1 MPVPMPSSHIA
12 PTVHSPPIPNVEPRA
27 NAYSYAFIERLR
39 CADSVP
45 AARSSAPEHS
55 RTAEVL
61 EWDAADRDTLLK
73 AASRPRFVESSG
85 VKIRSFLADAEL
97 FLTLCNRPKSRWAYF
112 VLSWLGSEEAEKVRR
127 SHVAD
132 SVAEY
137 EKFRD
142 GLVTLFGRFEFEG
155 AFRAQLRSLKQSGA
169 ESVTA
174 YAARTTDLCSRAYV
188 EFSIEAQLSLAVD
201 HFIGGLADASTRE
214 YLLRERARRPLEW
227 LEAVRITQ
235 ASESARLSSAP
246 LGAAA
251 VAESHATS
259 SACAPREEQS
269 IAQPTQAPAFARN
282 SGSRR
287 GHPSKAQ
294 FRESAHP
301 PTHQQGARA
310 PNRIN
315 PREESEHANV
325 SCTEVAANQSNRAAK
340 SVQSGAAKS
349 SAPVCF
355 NCGKHGHFAANC
367 TIDANSVR
375 RCYECGGT
383 GHIARNCANRNAP
396 VQSQPPRQSLPQNRS
411 QSSYSNPKSSNAVAS
426 AGSGASQFFSHAEID
441 SIRVSDALVDTGSS
455 FSMMSASLYERLPSK
470 PRVYSFAKAAP
481 DIVGVGGAS
490 AAVKGYID
498 VPLRVA
504 DAEIAHPLLVVEN
517 LSFSLLI
524 GMDILDPHAAKI
536 SLGGTREVQ
545 FGARVCDVCL
555 EPRVPAKHEFITAPA
570 VACTIEPLSIA
581 ANSAVIVRV
590 ALPKSARNSS
600 SVVIEP
606 LNSSAVNVGCAAL
619 PCVCAPLDGCCRV
632 AVVNPSPRSIEI
644 PSGFPIASAKTVIQS
659 QKDSR
664 VAALN
669 PRLPRD
675 AKLRKIVSELKID
688 SLPDSTPHKSQLLA
702 LISKYLDIF
711 AESDSD
717 VGVTDLA
724 FHEID
729 TGDVR
734 PLRQPVRRLP
744 YGEMRAAVEH
754 EIDKLVNADIAR
766 ASTSPWASPVV
777 MVRKKDG
784 GWRMCVD
791 YRRLNSVTKFD
802 CFPLPRLDE
811 ALDAFAGATVFS
823 SLDLA
828 MAYHQVP
835 VKPTD
840 VEKTAFVTHVGLFEM
855 SKMPFGLCNAP
866 STYQRLMAGVLRGL
880 IGRICLA
887 YLDDVIVFSKKRTNH
902 IADLSAVLD
911 RIRAAGLK
919 LKPSK
924 CSLFR
929 EQVLYLGHVI
939 SAAGVSPDPEKLRVL
954 REWRAPSKVREMQ
967 SFLGFVNFYAEY
979 LADATQL
986 TAQLYDL
993 TSERKG
999 DDPIELSPENIAAFE
1014 EIKRRLCAAPQLA
1027 HPDLERPFTL
1037 YTDAS
1042 NIAVGAILLQRDSN
1056 GVERP
1061 VSFFSKKLS
1070 SAQRNYST
1078 FERECLAVICALEHF
1093 RVYLLARKFTLRTD
1107 HRALAWLFSK
1117 EPKASARI
1125 SGWLATLMEYPVVIE
1140 YVKGSENSIADALS
1154 RLDSSAIDAEIP
1166 SEIARGVPTFAC
1178 PAAEVDRLDARTD
1191 WLAEQRADET
1201 ISFVCDLLRRGERPS
1216 PADLELNPT
1225 LRLYSDVWS
1234 QFVLEEDLLKHCNER
1249 AVSTRIVVPPPLRE
1263 SVFRSLHEP
1272 AHHGYEATI
1281 RRIAQRFWWPRV
1293 RAEVSA
1299 FVRAC
1304 EVCDRER
1311 IPNPAPRAPL
1321 GHLPADQPFAALYI
1335 DIVGGQNSLSLG
1347 ASPKSILTMIDGLT
1361 GWAEAVPIADQTA
1374 VTVARAVYAEW
1385 IARYGVPEQLHSD
1398 RGVQFE
1404 SAVFAEL
1411 CDTFGVDKTRTTPY
1425 RPQANGK
1432 CERFNRTL
1440 VSMLRRAVLKRPYD
1454 WEPLLPTVLQAYRS
1468 SITESTG
1475 FTPFRLAFGREMRL
1489 PIDLGSPMPDPP
1501 REIRTFAAELAEDLE
1516 WAYRVAREVIG
1527 LGHRRAESRYNE
1539 RVVSKQ
1545 YKPGVLVRVLVHTH
1559 PHGVPSKLNAK
1570 YSGLCEVLEVRGPT
1584 LTLRELD
1591 TQRIFTASH
1600 DAVRAS
1606 TLPPRTPQTEAPNS
1620 NSQTR
1625 NSQLG
1630 GSLAESPHRAQL
1642 DEGRDAE
1649 PEMPDDLIDEYEYE
1663 MPANASLRE
1672 LEPQI
1677 SNAAPRIAKLLD
1689 LDLSTPAVFRADQ
1702 SHSTP
1707 STRPRRNARTP
1718 ARYES
1723 SQSFADTVH
1732 DPDVADSLAR
1742 SSTPLPNAPQLA
1754 VPRRDSHAHLESIRK
1769 RPRTAIRITSA
1780 ASHDHAQ
1787 PAALENVTGHRVSWA
1802 TRVNCCAMTSR
1813 KATPPVSTR
1822 VHRPQ
1827 NEENALTRS
1836 KQSARDTAASA
1847 LDDDAWADDRR
1858 EPCVFTFES
1867 RAVAAFARE
1876 VAERESHGAVTRNCA
1891 TQRVRTSHLESLG
1904 GAHTEYSATA
1914 RAAHDSYGSAVHI
1927 TDDSRRNPNYS
1938 SRFDIA
1944 KSALRTRRLSRL
1956 NPRAIFACAAASE

>member
-1 MPVPMPSSHIA
+1 
-12 PTVHSPPIPNVEPRA
+12 
-27 NAYSYAFIERLR
+27 
-39 CADSVP
+39 
-45 AARSSAPEHS
+45 
-55 RTAEVL
+55 
-61 EWDAADRDTLLK
+61 
-73 AASRPRFVESSG
+73 
-85 VKIRSFLADAEL
+85 
-97 FLTLCNRPKSRWAYF
+97 
-112 VLSWLGSEEAEKVRR
+112 
-127 SHVAD
+127 
-132 SVAEY
+132 
-137 EKFRD
+137 
-142 GLVTLFGRFEFEG
+142 
-155 AFRAQLRSLKQSGA
+155 
-169 ESVTA
+169 
-174 YAARTTDLCSRAYV
+174 
-188 EFSIEAQLSLAVD
+188 
-201 HFIGGLADASTRE
+201 
-214 YLLRERARRPLEW
+214 
-227 LEAVRITQ
+227 
-235 ASESARLSSAP
+235 
-246 LGAAA
+246 
-251 VAESHATS
+251 
-259 SACAPREEQS
+259 
-269 IAQPTQAPAFARN
+269 
-282 SGSRR
+282 
-287 GHPSKAQ
+287 
-294 FRESAHP
+294 
-301 PTHQQGARA
+301 
-310 PNRIN
+310 
-315 PREESEHANV
+315 
-325 SCTEVAANQSNRAAK
+325 
-340 SVQSGAAKS
+340 
-349 SAPVCF
+349 
-355 NCGKHGHFAANC
+355 
-367 TIDANSVR
+367 
-375 RCYECGGT
+375 
-383 GHIARNCANRNAP
+383 
-396 VQSQPPRQSLPQNRS
+396 
-411 QSSYSNPKSSNAVAS
+411 
-426 AGSGASQFFSHAEID
+426 
-441 SIRVSDALVDTGSS
+441 
-455 FSMMSASLYERLPSK
+455 MMSAALYAKLPSK
-470 PRVYSFAKAAP
+470 PRVYSFENAAP
-481 DIVGVGGAS
+481 DIVGVGGAC

-498 VPLRVA
+498 VPLQI
-504 DAEIAHPLLVVEN
+504 AEVEVAHPLLVVEN

-524 GMDILDPHAAKI
+524 GMDILDPHAANI
-536 SLGGTREVQ
+536 LLGGAHEVQ
-545 FGARVCDVCL
+545 FKARVCDVCL
-555 EPRVPAKHEFITAPA
+555 EPRILSKHEFITRPA
-570 VACTIEPLSIA
+570 VACTAEPISIA
-581 ANSAVIVRV
+581 ANSAAIVRV
-590 ALPKSARNSS
+590 ALPMSARDAS

-619 PCVCAPLDGCCRV
+619 PAVCAPIDGFCRV
-632 AVVNPSPRSIEI
+632 AVVNPSPRPVEI
-644 PSGFPIASAKTVIQS
+644 LSGFPIASAKPVIQS
-659 QKDSR
+659 MKDSR
-664 VAALN
+664 VAALA

-675 AKLRKIVSELKID
+675 AKLRKIVGELKID
-688 SLPDSTPHKSQLLA
+688 SLPDSAPHKSQLLA
-702 LISKYLDIF
+702 LTSRYLDVF
-711 AESDSD
+711 AESESD

-729 TGDVR
+729 TGEVR
-734 PLRQPVRRLP
+734 PLRQPVRRIP

-754 EIDKLVNADIAR
+754 EVDKLVNADIAR
-766 ASTSPWASPVV
+766 SSTSPWASPVV

-802 CFPLPRLDE
+802 SFPLPRLDE

-840 VEKTAFVTHVGLFEM
+840 VEKTAFVTHIGLFEM

-887 YLDDVIVFSKKRTNH
+887 YLDDVIVFSKKRANH

-939 SAAGVSPDPEKLRVL
+939 STAGVSPDPEKLRVL
-954 REWRAPSKVREMQ
+954 REWPAPSKVREMQ
-967 SFLGFVNFYAEY
+967 SFLGFINFYAEY
-979 LADATQL
+979 LANATQL

-993 TSERKG
+993 TTGHKG
-999 DDPIELSPENIAAFE
+999 DDPIKLSPQNIDAFE

-1056 GVERP
+1056 GIERP

-1093 RVYLLARKFTLRTD
+1093 RVYLLGRKFTLRTD

-1125 SGWLATLMEYPVVIE
+1125 SGWLATLMEYPIVIE
-1140 YVKGSENSIADALS
+1140 YVKGTENTIADALS
-1154 RLDSSAIDAEIP
+1154 RLDSSAIDCEVP
-1166 SEIARGVPTFAC
+1166 SDLAKGVPSFAC

-1201 ISFVCDLLRRGERPS
+1201 ISFVVDLMRRGERPS
-1216 PADLELNPT
+1216 PADIELNPS
-1225 LRLYSDVWS
+1225 LRPYTDVWS
-1234 QFVLEEDLLKHCNER
+1234 QFVLEDGLLKHCNER

-1263 SVFRSLHEP
+1263 SVFRALHEP
-1272 AHHGYEATI
+1272 AHHGYEATL
-1281 RRIAQRFWWPRV
+1281 RRISQRFWWPRV

-1299 FVRAC
+1299 FIRAC

-1374 VTVARAVYAEW
+1374 VTVARAVYSEW

-1411 CDTFGVDKTRTTPY
+1411 CDTFGIDKTRTTPY

-1516 WAYRVAREVIG
+1516 WSYRVAREVIG
-1527 LGHRRAESRYNE
+1527 LGHRRSETRYNE
-1539 RVVSKQ
+1539 RVVAKQ

-1570 YSGLCEVLEVRGPT
+1570 YSGLCEVIEVRGPT

-1591 TQRIFTASH
+1591 TQRVFTASH

-1606 TLPPRTPQTEAPNS
+1606 TLPPRAPQIAPPRADS
-1620 NSQTR
+1620 QAHNSQGT
-1625 NSQLG
+1625 
-1630 GSLAESPHRAQL
+1630 
-1642 DEGRDAE
+1642 
-1649 PEMPDDLIDEYEYE
+1649 
-1663 MPANASLRE
+1663 
-1672 LEPQI
+1672 
-1677 SNAAPRIAKLLD
+1677 
-1689 LDLSTPAVFRADQ
+1689 
-1702 SHSTP
+1702 
-1707 STRPRRNARTP
+1707 
-1718 ARYES
+1718 
-1723 SQSFADTVH
+1723 
-1732 DPDVADSLAR
+1732 DSLA
-1742 SSTPLPNAPQLA
+1742 SSQQRHSQSAESFDENRFPANSKLPTI
-1754 VPRRDSHAHLESIRK
+1754 SSM
-1769 RPRTAIRITSA
+1769 RPR
-1780 ASHDHAQ
+1780 
-1787 PAALENVTGHRVSWA
+1787 VT
-1802 TRVNCCAMTSR
+1802 
-1813 KATPPVSTR
+1813 
-1822 VHRPQ
+1822 RPQ
-1827 NEENALTRS
+1827 YPMFRTRTPS
-1836 KQSARDTAASA
+1836 PEVSHRCSTSMCRRPPHSASSNRM
-1847 LDDDAWADDRR
+1847 RC
-1858 EPCVFTFES
+1858 PMV
-1867 RAVAAFARE
+1867 
-1876 VAERESHGAVTRNCA
+1876 
-1891 TQRVRTSHLESLG
+1891 
-1904 GAHTEYSATA
+1904 A
-1914 RAAHDSYGSAVHI
+1914 RAAILVH
-1927 TDDSRRNPNYS
+1927 
-1938 SRFDIA
+1938 
-1944 KSALRTRRLSRL
+1944 
-1956 NPRAIFACAAASE
+1956 PRASIQFAVIR

>member
-1 MPVPMPSSHIA
+1 MKVLRNR
-12 PTVHSPPIPNVEPRA
+12 VRNPI
-27 NAYSYAFIERLR
+27 
-39 CADSVP
+39 
-45 AARSSAPEHS
+45 
-55 RTAEVL
+55 T
-61 EWDAADRDTLLK
+61 
-73 AASRPRFVESSG
+73 RPHTHE
-85 VKIRSFLADAEL
+85 I
-97 FLTLCNRPKSRWAYF
+97 
-112 VLSWLGSEEAEKVRR
+112 
-127 SHVAD
+127 
-132 SVAEY
+132 
-137 EKFRD
+137 
-142 GLVTLFGRFEFEG
+142 
-155 AFRAQLRSLKQSGA
+155 
-169 ESVTA
+169 
-174 YAARTTDLCSRAYV
+174 
-188 EFSIEAQLSLAVD
+188 LAVGA
-201 HFIGGLADASTRE
+201 ITR
-214 YLLRERARRPLEW
+214 RRPNIRE
-227 LEAVRITQ
+227 Q
-235 ASESARLSSAP
+235 
-246 LGAAA
+246 
-251 VAESHATS
+251 
-259 SACAPREEQS
+259 PRT
-269 IAQPTQAPAFARN
+269 PTQ
-282 SGSRR
+282 
-287 GHPSKAQ
+287 
-294 FRESAHP
+294 
-301 PTHQQGARA
+301 QQV
-310 PNRIN
+310 P
-315 PREESEHANV
+315 
-325 SCTEVAANQSNRAAK
+325 ANQSNRAAK
-340 SVQSGAAKS
+340 PVQSGVAKS
-349 SAPVCF
+349 NASACF
-355 NCGKHGHFAANC
+355 NCGKLGHLAANC
-367 TIDANSVR
+367 SADPNKVV
-375 RCYECGGT
+375 RCYACGGA
-383 GHIARNCANRNAP
+383 GHIARDCANRKAQT
-396 VQSQPPRQSLPQNRS
+396 QSQPQAQSKS
-411 QSSYSNPKSSNAVAS
+411 QANAQSEYSSSKSSNAIAS

-441 SIRVSDALVDTGSS
+441 TIRVPDALVDTGSS
-455 FSMMSASLYERLPSK
+455 FSMMSASLYAQLPSK
-470 PRVYSFAKAAP
+470 PRIYSFDKAAP

-504 DAEIAHPLLVVEN
+504 NVEVAHPLLVVEN

-524 GMDILDPHAAKI
+524 GMDILDPHAANI
-536 SLGGTREVQ
+536 LLGGAREVQ
-545 FGARVCDVCL
+545 FKARVCDVCL
-555 EPRVPAKHEFITAPA
+555 EPRVPAKHEFITTPA
-570 VACTIEPLSIA
+570 VACTVESMSIA

-590 ALPKSARNSS
+590 ALPKSARDAS

-619 PCVCAPLDGCCRV
+619 PAVCAPLDGCCRI
-632 AVVNPSPRSIEI
+632 AVVNPSPRPIEVL
-644 PSGFPIASAKTVIQS
+644 SGFPIASAKVVIPS
-659 QKDSR
+659 QRDSR
-664 VAALN
+664 VAALT

-688 SLPDSTPHKSQLLA
+688 SLPDSAPHKSQLLA
-702 LISKYLDIF
+702 LASRYLDVF

-729 TGDVR
+729 TGEVR
-734 PLRQPVRRLP
+734 PLRQPVRRIP

-754 EIDKLVNADIAR
+754 EVEKLVNADIAR

-802 CFPLPRLDE
+802 SFPLPRLDE

-835 VKPTD
+835 VKSSD
-840 VEKTAFVTHVGLFEM
+840 VEKTAFVTHVGLYEM

-887 YLDDVIVFSKKRTNH
+887 YLDDVIVFSKKRSNH

-939 SAAGVSPDPEKLRVL
+939 STAGVSPDPEKLRVL
-954 REWRAPSKVREMQ
+954 REWPAPSKVREMQ
-967 SFLGFVNFYAEY
+967 SFLGFINFYAEY

-993 TSERKG
+993 TTGHKG
-999 DDPIELSPENIAAFE
+999 DDPIKLSPQNVAAFE
-1014 EIKRRLCAAPQLA
+1014 EIKRKLCAAPQLA
-1027 HPDLERPFTL
+1027 HPDLDRPFTL

-1093 RVYLLARKFTLRTD
+1093 RVYLLGRKFTLRTD

-1125 SGWLATLMEYPVVIE
+1125 SGWLATLMEYPIVIE
-1140 YVKGSENSIADALS
+1140 YVKGTENTIADALS
-1154 RLDSSAIDAEIP
+1154 RLDSSAISCEVP
-1166 SEIARGVPTFAC
+1166 SELAKGVPSFAC
-1178 PAAEVDRLDARTD
+1178 PATEVDRLDARTD

-1201 ISFVCDLLRRGERPS
+1201 ISFVADLLRRGERPS
-1216 PADLELNPT
+1216 PADIELNPS
-1225 LRLYSDVWS
+1225 LRLYADVWS
-1234 QFVLEEDLLKHCNER
+1234 QFVLEDDLLKHCNER

-1272 AHHGYEATI
+1272 AHHGYEATL
-1281 RRIAQRFWWPRV
+1281 RRISQRFWWPRV
-1293 RAEVSA
+1293 RTEVSA
-1299 FVRAC
+1299 FIRAC

-1489 PIDLGSPMPDPP
+1489 PIDLGSPTPDPP

-1516 WAYRVAREVIG
+1516 WSYRVAREVIG

-1539 RVVSKQ
+1539 RVVAKQ

-1570 YSGLCEVLEVRGPT
+1570 YSGLCEVVEVRGPT

-1606 TLPPRTPQTEAPNS
+1606 TLPPRTPQDPAPPRDSQPRDQQPAEPFAEPLAESQPNSQPEAPDELIDEFELNPYAESEPPEVEAPNPIF
-1620 NSQTR
+1620 
-1625 NSQLG
+1625 
-1630 GSLAESPHRAQL
+1630 ESPRSI
-1642 DEGRDAE
+1642 
-1649 PEMPDDLIDEYEYE
+1649 P
-1663 MPANASLRE
+1663 S
-1672 LEPQI
+1672 
-1677 SNAAPRIAKLLD
+1677 LLD
-1689 LDLSTPAVFRADQ
+1689 LDVPIPAAFRNRPIAIVAPH
-1702 SHSTP
+1702 SH
-1707 STRPRRNARTP
+1707 
-1718 ARYES
+1718 
-1723 SQSFADTVH
+1723 
-1732 DPDVADSLAR
+1732 
-1742 SSTPLPNAPQLA
+1742 APQ
-1754 VPRRDSHAHLESIRK
+1754 
-1769 RPRTAIRITSA
+1769 
-1780 ASHDHAQ
+1780 
-1787 PAALENVTGHRVSWA
+1787 
-1802 TRVNCCAMTSR
+1802 
-1813 KATPPVSTR
+1813 
-1822 VHRPQ
+1822 
-1827 NEENALTRS
+1827 
-1836 KQSARDTAASA
+1836 
-1847 LDDDAWADDRR
+1847 
-1858 EPCVFTFES
+1858 
-1867 RAVAAFARE
+1867 
-1876 VAERESHGAVTRNCA
+1876 
-1891 TQRVRTSHLESLG
+1891 
-1904 GAHTEYSATA
+1904 YSYA
-1914 RAAHDSYGSAVHI
+1914 RA
-1927 TDDSRRNPNYS
+1927 
-1938 SRFDIA
+1938 
-1944 KSALRTRRLSRL
+1944 LR
-1956 NPRAIFACAAASE
+1956 

>member
-1 MPVPMPSSHIA
+1 MFERTSERQLVNKDRRTNRSTPRRPSNPVPRNRTRQFVLIA
-12 PTVHSPPIPNVEPRA
+12 VNPDISLRTA
-27 NAYSYAFIERLR
+27 RLIR
-39 CADSVP
+39 RKLFGATHVAVP
-45 AARSSAPEHS
+45 AIS
-55 RTAEVL
+55 
-61 EWDAADRDTLLK
+61 
-73 AASRPRFVESSG
+73 
-85 VKIRSFLADAEL
+85 
-97 FLTLCNRPKSRWAYF
+97 
-112 VLSWLGSEEAEKVRR
+112 
-127 SHVAD
+127 
-132 SVAEY
+132 
-137 EKFRD
+137 
-142 GLVTLFGRFEFEG
+142 LVTARI
-155 AFRAQLRSLKQSGA
+155 AKRS
-169 ESVTA
+169 
-174 YAARTTDLCSRAYV
+174 
-188 EFSIEAQLSLAVD
+188 
-201 HFIGGLADASTRE
+201 
-214 YLLRERARRPLEW
+214 
-227 LEAVRITQ
+227 
-235 ASESARLSSAP
+235 
-246 LGAAA
+246 
-251 VAESHATS
+251 
-259 SACAPREEQS
+259 
-269 IAQPTQAPAFARN
+269 RN
-282 SGSRR
+282 RN
-287 GHPSKAQ
+287 
-294 FRESAHP
+294 
-301 PTHQQGARA
+301 RA
-310 PNRIN
+310 PNRNRRPTRN
-315 PREESEHANV
+315 PSIRIRNRR
-325 SCTEVAANQSNRAAK
+325 TQSPLPD
-340 SVQSGAAKS
+340 SV
-349 SAPVCF
+349 P
-355 NCGKHGHFAANC
+355 
-367 TIDANSVR
+367 
-375 RCYECGGT
+375 
-383 GHIARNCANRNAP
+383 RN
-396 VQSQPPRQSLPQNRS
+396 
-411 QSSYSNPKSSNAVAS
+411 
-426 AGSGASQFFSHAEID
+426 FFRTRKID

-455 FSMMSASLYERLPSK
+455 FSMMSAAFYEKLPSR
-470 PRVYSFAKAAP
+470 PRIYSFENAAP

-504 DAEIAHPLLVVEN
+504 DVEIAHPLLVVEN

-524 GMDILDPHAAKI
+524 GMDILDPHAANF

-545 FGARVCDVCL
+545 FKARVCDVCL
-555 EPRVPAKHEFITAPA
+555 EPRISTKHEFITAPA
-570 VACTIEPLSIA
+570 VACTVEPMSIA

-590 ALPKSARNSS
+590 ALPRSARDA
-600 SVVIEP
+600 VTVIIEP
-606 LNSSAVNVGCAAL
+606 LNSSAVNDGCAAL
-619 PCVCAPLDGCCRV
+619 PAVCAPLDGFCRV

-644 PSGFPIASAKTVIQS
+644 LSGFPIASAKPVIQS
-659 QKDSR
+659 QNDSR
-664 VAALN
+664 IAALA

-675 AKLRKIVSELKID
+675 AKLRKIIGELKID
-688 SLPDSTPHKSQLLA
+688 SLPDSAAHKSQLLA
-702 LISKYLDIF
+702 LASKYLDIF

-717 VGVTDLA
+717 VGITDLA

-734 PLRQPVRRLP
+734 PLRQPVRRIP

-754 EIDKLVNADIAR
+754 EVDKLVNADIAR
-766 ASTSPWASPVV
+766 VSTSPWASPVV

-802 CFPLPRLDE
+802 SFPLPRLDE

-835 VKPTD
+835 VKPSD

-887 YLDDVIVFSKKRTNH
+887 YLDDVIVFSKKRANH

-924 CSLFR
+924 CALFR
-929 EQVLYLGHVI
+929 EQVLYLGHLI
-939 SAAGVSPDPEKLRVL
+939 SVDGVSPDPEKLRVL
-954 REWRAPSKVREMQ
+954 REWPAPSKVREMQ
-967 SFLGFVNFYAEY
+967 SFLGFINFYAEY

-986 TAQLYDL
+986 TAELYDL
-993 TSERKG
+993 TSGRKG
-999 DDPIELSPENIAAFE
+999 DDLIKLSKQNVASFE
-1014 EIKRRLCAAPQLA
+1014 EIKRKLCAAPQLA

-1042 NIAVGAILLQRDSN
+1042 NIAVGAILLQRDLN

-1093 RVYLLARKFTLRTD
+1093 RVYLLGRKFTLRTD

-1125 SGWLATLMEYPVVIE
+1125 SGWLATLMEYPIVIE
-1140 YVKGSENSIADALS
+1140 YVKGTENTIADALS
-1154 RLDSSAIDAEIP
+1154 RLDSCAISCEVP
-1166 SEIARGVPTFAC
+1166 SDLAKGVPSFAC
-1178 PAAEVDRLDARTD
+1178 PATEVDRLDARTD

-1201 ISFVCDLLRRGERPS
+1201 ISFVTDLLRRGERPS

-1225 LRLYSDVWS
+1225 IKLYADVWA
-1234 QFVLEEDLLKHCNER
+1234 QLALEEDLLKHCNER

-1263 SVFRSLHEP
+1263 SVYRSLHEP
-1272 AHHGYEATI
+1272 AHHGYEATL
-1281 RRIAQRFWWPRV
+1281 RRISQRFWWPRV

-1299 FVRAC
+1299 FIRAC

-1311 IPNPAPRAPL
+1311 VPNPAPHAPL
-1321 GHLPADQPFAALYI
+1321 GHLPADQPFAAMYI

-1374 VTVARAVYAEW
+1374 VTVARAVYSEW

-1489 PIDLGSPMPDPP
+1489 PIDLGSPTPDPP
-1501 REIRTFAAELAEDLE
+1501 RDIRTFATELAEDLE
-1516 WAYRVAREVIG
+1516 WSYRVAREVIG

-1539 RVVSKQ
+1539 RVVAKQ

-1570 YSGLCEVLEVRGPT
+1570 YSGLCEVIEVRGPT

-1591 TQRIFTASH
+1591 SQRVFTASH

-1606 TLPPRTPQTEAPNS
+1606 TLPPREPQNPAPLVH
-1620 NSQTR
+1620 SQPYD
-1625 NSQLG
+1625 SQAAEQIG
-1630 GSLAESPHRAQL
+1630 DSQSLARLEDQQADQFGALDGIFGESGPRAET
-1642 DEGRDAE
+1642 DEH
-1649 PEMPDDLIDEYEYE
+1649 EYEI
-1663 MPANASLRE
+1663 ANTSRE
-1672 LEPQI
+1672 PSEIP
-1677 SNAAPRIAKLLD
+1677 SLLD
-1689 LDLSTPAVFRADQ
+1689 LEIPIPESFRNVQ

-1707 STRPRRNARTP
+1707 TSRPRRNARVP
-1718 ARYES
+1718 IRYES

-1732 DPDVADSLAR
+1732 ETEYSQLRAHA
-1742 SSTPLPNAPQLA
+1742 STPKSSEPQLA
-1754 VPRRDSHAHLESIRK
+1754 TRRRDSQSHLEPIRK
-1769 RPRTAIRITSA
+1769 KSRAAVQITSA
-1780 ASHDHAQ
+1780 ASRDHAISVASQ
-1787 PAALENVTGHRVSWA
+1787 RGAWA
-1802 TRVNCCAMTSR
+1802 PQAVNCCALATR
-1813 KATPPVSTR
+1813 LVTPPVCKRAPAAHSETHDVTR
-1822 VHRPQ
+1822 DKQVARGDHD
-1827 NEENALTRS
+1827 LTV
-1836 KQSARDTAASA
+1836 
-1847 LDDDAWADDRR
+1847 
-1858 EPCVFTFES
+1858 EPCVFTFETSAIKAFAHECES
-1867 RAVAAFARE
+1867 RA
-1876 VAERESHGAVTRNCA
+1876 AVRHDYA
-1891 TQRVRTSHLESLG
+1891 ISRVHAGPVSIGHALYADSEI
-1904 GAHTEYSATA
+1904 A
-1914 RAAHDSYGSAVHI
+1914 RAARDPC
-1927 TDDSRRNPNYS
+1927 DSRRHITECKLREPNYS
-1938 SRFDIA
+1938 FRLNIDS
-1944 KSALRTRRLSRL
+1944 SALRNRRLSRVYSRSSTSSPPTSGL
-1956 NPRAIFACAAASE
+1956 FSVSDFISSIPHVSIPRSPPKLHSITITTGSANTKPPPMDQTRRRSDFQ

>member
-1 MPVPMPSSHIA
+1 M
-12 PTVHSPPIPNVEPRA
+12 
-27 NAYSYAFIERLR
+27 
-39 CADSVP
+39 
-45 AARSSAPEHS
+45 
-55 RTAEVL
+55 
-61 EWDAADRDTLLK
+61 
-73 AASRPRFVESSG
+73 
-85 VKIRSFLADAEL
+85 
-97 FLTLCNRPKSRWAYF
+97 
-112 VLSWLGSEEAEKVRR
+112 
-127 SHVAD
+127 
-132 SVAEY
+132 
-137 EKFRD
+137 
-142 GLVTLFGRFEFEG
+142 
-155 AFRAQLRSLKQSGA
+155 
-169 ESVTA
+169 
-174 YAARTTDLCSRAYV
+174 
-188 EFSIEAQLSLAVD
+188 
-201 HFIGGLADASTRE
+201 
-214 YLLRERARRPLEW
+214 
-227 LEAVRITQ
+227 
-235 ASESARLSSAP
+235 
-246 LGAAA
+246 
-251 VAESHATS
+251 
-259 SACAPREEQS
+259 
-269 IAQPTQAPAFARN
+269 
-282 SGSRR
+282 
-287 GHPSKAQ
+287 
-294 FRESAHP
+294 
-301 PTHQQGARA
+301 
-310 PNRIN
+310 
-315 PREESEHANV
+315 
-325 SCTEVAANQSNRAAK
+325 
-340 SVQSGAAKS
+340 
-349 SAPVCF
+349 
-355 NCGKHGHFAANC
+355 
-367 TIDANSVR
+367 
-375 RCYECGGT
+375 
-383 GHIARNCANRNAP
+383 
-396 VQSQPPRQSLPQNRS
+396 
-411 QSSYSNPKSSNAVAS
+411 
-426 AGSGASQFFSHAEID
+426 
-441 SIRVSDALVDTGSS
+441 
-455 FSMMSASLYERLPSK
+455 
-470 PRVYSFAKAAP
+470 
-481 DIVGVGGAS
+481 
-490 AAVKGYID
+490 KGYVD
-498 VPLRVA
+498 VPLRIA
-504 DAEIAHPLLVVEN
+504 DIEVAHPLLVVDN

-524 GMDILDPHAAKI
+524 GMDILDPHAANI
-536 SLGGTREVQ
+536 SLGGAREVQ
-545 FGARVCDVCL
+545 FEARVCDVCL
-555 EPRVPAKHEFITAPA
+555 EPRVPSKHEFITAPA
-570 VACTIEPLSIA
+570 VACTAEPMSIA

-590 ALPKSARNSS
+590 ALPKSARDAS
-600 SVVIEP
+600 SVVLEP
-606 LNSSAVNVGCAAL
+606 LNSSAINVGCAAL
-619 PCVCAPLDGCCRV
+619 PAVCTPLDGFCRV
-632 AVVNPSPRSIEI
+632 AVVNPSPRPIEVL
-644 PSGFPIASAKTVIQS
+644 SGFPIASAKPVIQS
-659 QKDSR
+659 RKDPR
-664 VAALN
+664 VAALA
-669 PRLPRD
+669 PRLSRD
-675 AKLRKIVSELKID
+675 AKLRKIISELKID
-688 SLPDSTPHKSQLLA
+688 SLPDSAPHKSQLLA
-702 LISKYLDIF
+702 LTAKYLDVF
-711 AESDSD
+711 AESESD

-744 YGEMRAAVEH
+744 YGEIRAAVEN
-754 EIDKLVNADIAR
+754 EVEKLVNAEVAR

-802 CFPLPRLDE
+802 SFPLPRLDE

-835 VKPTD
+835 VKPAD

-887 YLDDVIVFSKKRTNH
+887 YLDDVIVFSKKRANH

-924 CSLFR
+924 CALFR

-939 SAAGVSPDPEKLRVL
+939 STAGVSPDPEKLRVL
-954 REWRAPSKVREMQ
+954 REWPAPSKVREMQ
-967 SFLGFVNFYAEY
+967 SFLGFINFYAEY

-993 TSERKG
+993 TTGHKG
-999 DDPIELSPENIAAFE
+999 DDSIVLSPQNIAAFE
-1014 EIKRRLCAAPQLA
+1014 EIKRKLCAAPQLA

-1093 RVYLLARKFTLRTD
+1093 RVYLLGRKFTLRTD

-1125 SGWLATLMEYPVVIE
+1125 SGWLATLMEYPIVIE
-1140 YVKGSENSIADALS
+1140 YVKGTENTIADALS
-1154 RLDSSAIDAEIP
+1154 RLDSCAISCEVP
-1166 SEIARGVPTFAC
+1166 SDIARGVPSFAC

-1201 ISFVCDLLRRGERPS
+1201 ISFVIDLLRRGERPS

-1225 LRLYSDVWS
+1225 LRLYADVWS
-1234 QFVLEEDLLKHCNER
+1234 QLVLEEDLLKHCNER
-1249 AVSTRIVVPPPLRE
+1249 AVSTRIAVPPPLRE
-1263 SVFRSLHEP
+1263 SVFRALHEP
-1272 AHHGYEATI
+1272 AHHGYEATL

-1293 RAEVSA
+1293 RAEVAA

-1311 IPNPAPRAPL
+1311 VPNPAPRAPL

-1374 VTVARAVYAEW
+1374 VTVARAVYSEW

-1411 CDTFGVDKTRTTPY
+1411 CETFGVDKTRTTPY

-1489 PIDLGSPMPDPP
+1489 PIDLGSPLPDPP

-1516 WAYRVAREVIG
+1516 WSYRVAREVIG

-1539 RVVSKQ
+1539 RAVAKQ

-1570 YSGLCEVLEVRGPT
+1570 YSGLCEVIEVRGPT

-1606 TLPPRTPQTEAPNS
+1606 TLPPRAPQIPVPLADTQP
-1620 NSQTR
+1620 R
-1625 NSQLG
+1625 NSQLAEPI
-1630 GSLAESPHRAQL
+1630 AESQNSAQL
-1642 DEGRDAE
+1642 DDLRDAL
-1649 PEMPDDLIDEYEYE
+1649 PEVPDDLIDEFEPDPRAE
-1663 MPANASLRE
+1663 TEAPDFE
-1672 LEPQI
+1672 L
-1677 SNAAPRIAKLLD
+1677 SNRDSRAAQCPVSSRSRYPD
-1689 LDLSTPAVFRADQ
+1689 
-1702 SHSTP
+1702 
-1707 STRPRRNARTP
+1707 PRR
-1718 ARYES
+1718 
-1723 SQSFADTVH
+1723 
-1732 DPDVADSLAR
+1732 
-1742 SSTPLPNAPQLA
+1742 
-1754 VPRRDSHAHLESIRK
+1754 VPR
-1769 RPRTAIRITSA
+1769 
-1780 ASHDHAQ
+1780 
-1787 PAALENVTGHRVSWA
+1787 
-1802 TRVNCCAMTSR
+1802 
-1813 KATPPVSTR
+1813 
-1822 VHRPQ
+1822 
-1827 NEENALTRS
+1827 
-1836 KQSARDTAASA
+1836 
-1847 LDDDAWADDRR
+1847 
-1858 EPCVFTFES
+1858 
-1867 RAVAAFARE
+1867 
-1876 VAERESHGAVTRNCA
+1876 
-1891 TQRVRTSHLESLG
+1891 
-1904 GAHTEYSATA
+1904 
-1914 RAAHDSYGSAVHI
+1914 
-1927 TDDSRRNPNYS
+1927 
-1938 SRFDIA
+1938 
-1944 KSALRTRRLSRL
+1944 
-1956 NPRAIFACAAASE
+1956 